1 MTFTAASQPTI
12 LITGGAGF
20 IGSSLVAEAVRLGY
34 HAVVLDKLTYAGHP
48 QNLTWINQQDWP
60 GSYAL
65 VVGDIRDAATV
76 SELFAANKFEAV
88 IHAAA
93 ESHVDNSIAGS
104 APFIHT
110 NVVGTHT
117 LLEVSRNYV
126 ASLGDEAKKKFR
138 FLQVSTDE
146 VYGALG
152 ETGKFVVDS
161 PIQPNSPYAASKAAA
176 DLLVGSWHHTHGLHT
191 IITRC
196 CNNYGPRQ
204 HPEKL
209 IPRMITNA
217 LKGEKLPVYGKG
229 NQKREWIHVEDH
241 ARGVFA
247 ALKNGEA
254 GGIYLLGSGV
264 EMENLTL
271 VKAICVWLADA
282 KQGGD
287 FLSLITFVTDRLGH
301 DFRYAL
307 DVEAS
312 HKAIHFK
319 PEVGFEEGMKT
330 TILWYLNHPEWIDA
344 MLKHS
349 LAVRGQ

>member
-1 MTFTAASQPTI
+1 MTYSNIQPTI

-20 IGSSLVAEAVRLGY
+20 IGSALVAEAVRRGY

-65 VVGDIRDAATV
+65 VVGDIRDASTV

-117 LLEVSRNYV
+117 LLEVARNY
-126 ASLGDEAKKKFR
+126 AARLPETERKKFR
-138 FLQVSTDE
+138 YLQVSTDE

-152 ETGKFVVDS
+152 ETGKFKVDS
-161 PIQPNSPYAASKAAA
+161 PIQPNSPYAASKASA
-176 DLLVGSWHHTHGLHT
+176 DLLVLSWHHTHGLNT
-191 IITRC
+191 VITRC

-209 IPRMITNA
+209 IPRMLTNA
-217 LKGEKLPVYGKG
+217 LKGEKLPVYGQGK
-229 NQKREWIHVEDH
+229 QKREWIHVDDH

-247 ALKNGEA
+247 ALKNGES
-254 GGIYLLGSGV
+254 GGIYLLGSGI

-271 VKAICVWLADA
+271 VKALCVWLADA

-287 FLSLITFVTDRLGH
+287 YLKLITFVEDRLGH

-307 DVEAS
+307 DVGAS
-312 HKAIHFK
+312 HKAIGFT
-319 PEVGFEEGMKT
+319 PEVPFEEGIKS
-330 TILWYLNHPEWIDA
+330 TILWYLNHSEWAEVMI
-344 MLKHS
+344 KHS
-349 LAVRGQ
+349 AAVRGK

>member
-1 MTFTAASQPTI
+1 MVQSDTQPTI

-20 IGSSLVAEAVRLGY
+20 IGSALVAEAVRRGY

-48 QNLTWINQQDWP
+48 QNLTWINHQEWP

-65 VVGDIRDAATV
+65 VVGDIRDASVV
-76 SELFAANKFEAV
+76 SELFAAYKFEAV

-117 LLEVSRNYV
+117 LLEVSRNYA
-126 ASLGDEAKKKFR
+126 ASLDEKARAKFR
-138 FLQVSTDE
+138 YLQVSTDE

-152 ETGKFVVDS
+152 ETGKFEIDS
-161 PIQPNSPYAASKAAA
+161 PLKPNSPYAASKAAA
-176 DLLVGSWHHTHGLHT
+176 DLLVLSWHHTHSLNT
-191 IITRC
+191 VITRC

-217 LKGEKLPVYGKG
+217 LKGEKLPIYGSGK
-229 NQKREWIHVEDH
+229 QKREWIHVDDH

-247 ALKNGEA
+247 ALKHGES
-254 GGIYLLGSGV
+254 GGIYLLGSGI

-271 VKAICVWLADA
+271 VKGLCVWLADA

-287 FLSLITFVTDRLGH
+287 YLPLITFVQDRLGH

-307 DVEAS
+307 NVETS
-312 HKAIHFK
+312 HKAIKFT
-319 PEVGFEEGMKT
+319 PEVPFEEGMKS
-330 TILWYLNHPEWIDA
+330 TILWYLNHPEWAEA
-344 MLKHS
+344 MIKHS
-349 LAVRGQ
+349 AAVRGK